1 MASVKELSAKWLLEM
16 SEYIA
21 NNPQF
26 IISGFRHSGISGALD
41 RCHIEDNSEL
51 EVIEELLSDEDV
63 SENDA
68 VDVVSSGTDSSD
80 SG

>member
-1 MASVKELSAKWLLEM
+1 MVSVKELSAKWLVEM

-26 IISGFRHSGISGALD
+26 IVSGFRHSGISGTLG
-41 RCHIEDNSEL
+41 RCQTEDNSEL

-63 SENDA
+63 LENDA
-68 VDVVSSGTDSSD
+68 VDVVSSGTDSSNND
-80 SG
+80 